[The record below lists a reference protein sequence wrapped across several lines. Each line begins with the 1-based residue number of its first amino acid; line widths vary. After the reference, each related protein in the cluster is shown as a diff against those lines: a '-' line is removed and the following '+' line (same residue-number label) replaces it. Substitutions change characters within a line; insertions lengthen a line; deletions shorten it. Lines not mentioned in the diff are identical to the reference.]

1 MVRAQRVEG
10 NAESRTRQAA
20 HVKLATSI
28 CSSYFRSRLVY
39 KEPVLGT
46 LAKDLAAIRGF
57 LRRGTCCAVDRVA
70 RRRRARAIVYREES
84 RLMCCALADFPPSLA
99 LPSHPLSYLC
109 DRSLSLPSLPPS
121 LPSAPPLSFSPSPS
135 AIIGNRYV
143 SAIPSNRRRTG
154 EERSI

>member
-121 LPSAPPLSFSPSPS
+121 LRHLLSPSLL
-135 AIIGNRYV
+135 
-143 SAIPSNRRRTG
+143 RRVQ
-154 EERSI
+154 